1 MIRALGFLVKYAA
14 PLAIAGTLLGFAL
27 RVESR
32 ISRLEGSY
40 DLILQRLT
48 RIEDKLDAVIYNRAR
63 KD

>member
-1 MIRALGFLVKYAA
+1 MTRVLKLLVKYAA
-14 PLAIAGTLLGFAL
+14 PLAIAGALLGFTL

-48 RIEDKLDAVIYNRAR
+48 RIEDKLDAVVYNRAH